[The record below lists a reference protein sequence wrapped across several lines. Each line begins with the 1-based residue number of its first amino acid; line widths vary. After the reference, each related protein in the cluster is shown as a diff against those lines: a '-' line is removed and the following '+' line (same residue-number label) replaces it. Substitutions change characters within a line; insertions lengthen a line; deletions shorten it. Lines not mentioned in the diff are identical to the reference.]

1 MALLPIWPCVIFLG
15 RHANDIM
22 PTLWDISYEMRLTEC
37 GLTTLDIRI
46 LKGGQ
51 KELFRVLNGY
61 ENIDRNVLSM
71 LMKND

>member
-1 MALLPIWPCVIFLG
+1 
-15 RHANDIM
+15 
-22 PTLWDISYEMRLTEC
+22 MRLTEC